1 MPRVEIELDDKGEF
15 VGDIPD
21 PLKAFISQA
30 EIKAHGNGYRNGASE
45 TATKAQKDFED
56 RLAKE
61 LAKKDALA
69 PLEREK
75 LARFEEENTALNS
88 RLTEAMRESST
99 MLRAREE
106 AHARELISR
115 TEAIKA
121 RDSRIQALVGD
132 QLETL
137 ALSAGARDESLSELK
152 VILGAAVSFDD
163 DMQPYVKDETG
174 RQRMLPN
181 GQPLSLKAFVK
192 DYLETHPHHR
202 KPPSG
207 VGGGARGGAT
217 FHNYT
222 RDTVGLDAARK
233 RIESGDRSP
242 TAINELFEA
251 SRQRKAAG

>member
-1 MPRVEIELDDKGEF
+1 MPRVDLEIDDKGDV
-15 VGDIPD
+15 VGAVPSA
-21 PLKAFISQA
+21 LKEYIAQA

-45 TATKAQKDFED
+45 TATKAQKEFEE
-56 RLAKE
+56 RLRVE

-75 LARFEEENTALNS
+75 LARFEEENTALNT
-88 RLTEAMRESST
+88 RLTESMRESSQ

-106 AHARELISR
+106 AHARELLSR
-115 TEAIKA
+115 TDALKT
-121 RDSRIQALVGD
+121 RDARIQKLVGD
-132 QLETL
+132 QLEVL

-163 DMQPYVKDETG
+163 EMEPYVKGEDG
-174 RQRMLPN
+174 RPRTLSN
-181 GQPLSLKAFVK
+181 GQALSLKAFVK

-217 FHNYT
+217 FHGLN
-222 RDTVGLDAARK
+222 RDTVSLDAAKK
-233 RIESGDRSP
+233 RIDQGDRSAG
-242 TAINELFEA
+242 AINELFEA